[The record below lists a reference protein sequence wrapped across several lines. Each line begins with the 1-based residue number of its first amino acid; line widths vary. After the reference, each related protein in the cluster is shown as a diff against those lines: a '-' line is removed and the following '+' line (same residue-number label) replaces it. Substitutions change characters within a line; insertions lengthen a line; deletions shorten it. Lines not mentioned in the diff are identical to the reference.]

1 MRVTSHA
8 EAPYREL
15 HVSQCEI
22 STVWLP
28 WRDGDIMLPCGKK
41 NPVCI
46 SFFIVANVIFD
57 MTSPFLTLVLSA

>member
-1 MRVTSHA
+1 MRVTSYA

-41 NPVCI
+41 IQFV
-46 SFFIVANVIFD
+46 
-57 MTSPFLTLVLSA
+57 SASSLLLMLFSI